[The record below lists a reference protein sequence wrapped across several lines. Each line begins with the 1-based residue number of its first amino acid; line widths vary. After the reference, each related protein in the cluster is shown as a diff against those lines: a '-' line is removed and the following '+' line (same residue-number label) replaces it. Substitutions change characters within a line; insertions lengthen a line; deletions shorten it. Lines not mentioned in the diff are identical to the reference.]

1 MIRTG
6 IRCVGRNAISISIT
20 GVAWRHSNSRF
31 LSVSREKVAGTAAC
45 VGVLGLATAISATVF
60 GGTVSP
66 VPIAVIAGVA
76 VGALHERFPFVTAP
90 PTTGQPLQE
99 STAGNGIIQTDK
111 ATVKETSNSSNPTNP
126 VTFKLD
132 PSFASTTLL
141 RLGVVCVGAKL
152 SLASVAASA
161 ALCLPV
167 VIPTIA
173 AAVAAAVGTAHVLG
187 LHRDFAVL
195 MAAGTAI
202 CGVTAIS
209 TVGPAIG
216 AAKTHVAV
224 AVANVVVFG
233 MLGMILYPI
242 LAHYLFF
249 DDNEDKD
256 SSLSPSTKAGLLL
269 GVAIHDS
276 SQVLGAA
283 MSFRDTYGNDEDAF
297 GMATVTKLTRNL
309 LLVVAVPLLSL
320 LHRSLDRGQSTVA
333 ISGNLK
339 KPPLFPLFVLGFLGM
354 AALRTFG
361 DLLITSNPS
370 LSDGVRAAWKDSYT
384 FIGDTLGGK
393 IFLGTAMAGV
403 GLGTKVSML
412 KGVGWRPFFVGGVAA
427 CAASVTGVFSIFFLS
442 KMGRKESL
450 RV

>member
-6 IRCVGRNAISISIT
+6 IRCAGRNAISISIT
-20 GVAWRHSNSRF
+20 GGAWRHTKPRL
-31 LSVSREKVAGTAAC
+31 LSVSRDKAAGTAAC

-76 VGALHERFPFVTAP
+76 VGALHERFPFVSAP
-90 PTTGQPLQE
+90 PPSDQPLRV
-99 STAGNGIIQTDK
+99 STVGSDIDK
-111 ATVKETSNSSNPTNP
+111 TTAKDNATSSNPANL
-126 VTFKLD
+126 VSFKLD

-152 SLASVAASA
+152 SLASVATSA

-167 VIPTIA
+167 VVPTIA
-173 AAVAAAVGTAHVLG
+173 VTVVAAVGTAHVLG

-233 MLGMILYPI
+233 MLGMILYPL

-256 SSLSPSTKAGLLL
+256 SLSPSTKAGLFL

-283 MSFRDTYGNDEDAF
+283 MSFRDTYGNDEEAF

-333 ISGNLK
+333 ISGSLK

-361 DLLITSNPS
+361 DLLISSNPS

-393 IFLGTAMAGV
+393 FFLGTAMAGV

-412 KGVGWRPFFVGGVAA
+412 RGVGWRPFVVGGVAA
-427 CAASVTGVFSIFFLS
+427 CAASITGVLSIYVLN
-442 KMGRKESL
+442 KMGRKKTL
-450 RV
+450 HV

>member
-20 GVAWRHSNSRF
+20 GGAWRHTKPRL
-31 LSVSREKVAGTAAC
+31 LSVSRDKVAGTAAC
-45 VGVLGLATAISATVF
+45 VGVLGLATTISATVF

-76 VGALHERFPFVTAP
+76 VGALHERFPFVSAP
-90 PTTGQPLQE
+90 PAADQPLV
-99 STAGNGIIQTDK
+99 GND
-111 ATVKETSNSSNPTNP
+111 TSNTTAKDNATSSSPSNL
-126 VTFKLD
+126 VSLKLD

-152 SLASVAASA
+152 SLASVATSA

-167 VIPTIA
+167 VVPTIA
-173 AAVAAAVGTAHVLG
+173 ATVVAAVGTAHVLG

-233 MLGMILYPI
+233 MLGMILYPL

-283 MSFRDTYGNDEDAF
+283 MSFRDTYGNDEGAF

-339 KPPLFPLFVLGFLGM
+339 KPPLFPLFVLGFLGV
-354 AALRTFG
+354 AALRTLG
-361 DLLITSNPS
+361 DLFISSNPS

-384 FIGDTLGGK
+384 FIGDMLGGK

-412 KGVGWRPFFVGGVAA
+412 RGVGWRPFFVGGVAA
-427 CAASVTGVFSIFFLS
+427 CTASITGVLSIYVLS
-442 KMGRKESL
+442 KMGRKEAL
-450 RV
+450 HV